1 MDQPVQKVTKKRV
14 VRKKA
19 VAEPTNVLVST
30 STVTPATAT
39 VATVATVA
47 QTEKRPT
54 CGICIE
60 PYNKV
65 ANTEV
70 ICCFCEKSA
79 CRRCVQTFITTS
91 TNDPHCMHCSKLWE
105 REFIDDNL
113 TVTYRMNE
121 YKKHRENILLDR
133 EIALMPATQYRAEQ
147 IRSADKMEKEI
158 MPPLDTQ
165 LKKLYEDSAAI
176 TVKINTIY
184 KLRNDAQY
192 QIRLL
197 RTGHGEKAKTEVT
210 FVRKCPDGD
219 CRGFLSTAWKCGLC
233 SKWACPECH
242 EIKGTE
248 RDAAHE
254 CKPENVATAKL
265 LAKDSRP
272 CPGCGTVI
280 TKIEGCDQMWCP
292 QCHTPFS
299 WRTGQKE
306 TGVVHNPHF
315 YEWQRKQNG
324 GVAPRVVGDV
334 ACGGIPHYTEVR
346 NNISGLSTMEKNMIL
361 NFHRIIQH
369 VQHAE
374 LPRYHNVFNENDNQD
389 LRINYL
395 LGYTNADTLKVTI
408 QQREKKREKERAI
421 RRALEVLVQAGTD
434 LLRRIM
440 VETDINKK
448 AAILDEVDALRIYI
462 NDLLAKVHDRLKL
475 SVEQYKSDWTTHHPF
490 SPTAKR
496 AEKLKEQQRL
506 EKIKQQALV
515 RAQEAAL
522 IMLVT
527 ENPVT
532 DATQEEAR
540 RRRDS
545 YSSSD
550 SSVTAPPPQPTPPV
564 VPRTRGN
571 PARRTQAGQGGTGS
585 VASTEI

>member
-1 MDQPVQKVTKKRV
+1 MSSTDVTPKKRTVIKTKKASSTVDTV
-14 VRKKA
+14 V
-19 VAEPTNVLVST
+19 PTNVLVT
-30 STVTPATAT
+30 T
-39 VATVATVA
+39 VATVD
-47 QTEKRPT
+47 KRPT

-70 ICCFCEKSA
+70 VCCFCEKSA
-79 CRRCVQTFITTS
+79 CRRCVQTFLTTS

-105 REFIDDNL
+105 RDFIDDNL
-113 TVTYRMNE
+113 TVTYRMND

-133 EIALMPATQYRAEQ
+133 EIALMPATQHRAEQ
-147 IRSADKMEKEI
+147 IRSADKMDKEI
-158 MPPLDTQ
+158 MPPLDAQ
-165 LKKLYEDSAAI
+165 LKGLYAESAAL
-176 TVKINTIY
+176 TLRVNNIY

-197 RTGHGEKAKTEVT
+197 RTGQGEKAKVEAT

-248 RDAAHE
+248 RDVAHT
-254 CKPENVATAKL
+254 CNPDNVATAKL

-306 TGVVHNPHF
+306 TGVVHNPHY

-324 GVAPRVVGDV
+324 GVAPRVIGDV
-334 ACGGIPHYTEVR
+334 ACGGIPQYHELRQRLT
-346 NNISGLSTMEKNMIL
+346 GLGTPLQNMIL
-361 NFHRIIQH
+361 NFHRIVQH
-369 VQHAE
+369 VQHVE

-389 LRINYL
+389 LRIEYL
-395 LGYTNADTLKVTI
+395 LGNTDADVLKVTI
-408 QQREKKREKERAI
+408 QQREKKREKERAM

-440 VETDINKK
+440 AETDLDKK
-448 AAILDEVDALRIYI
+448 KGIVDEIDALRIYI
-462 NDLLAKVHDRLKL
+462 NDLLAKVNERLKL
-475 SVEQYKSDWTTHHPF
+475 SVQQYKSDWSTHFPF
-490 SPTAKR
+490 SPTVKR
-496 AEKLKEQQRL
+496 MEKLKEQQRL
-506 EKIKQQALV
+506 EKIKQQKRDAN
-515 RAQEAAL
+515 AAL
-522 IMLVT
+522 AMLV
-527 ENPVT
+527 ENP
-532 DATQEEAR
+532 
-540 RRRDS
+540 
-545 YSSSD
+545 SD
-550 SSVTAPPPQPTPPV
+550 NDGDIANDNDMTIAPV
-564 VPRTRGN
+564 VPRRRG
-571 PARRTQAGQGGTGS
+571 A
-585 VASTEI
+585 

>member
-1 MDQPVQKVTKKRV
+1 MDTPVKKKRV
-14 VRKKA
+14 IRTKKVPTDTA
-19 VAEPTNVLVST
+19 VQAVPANVLVST
-30 STVTPATAT
+30 ATA
-39 VATVATVA
+39 V
-47 QTEKRPT
+47 KPT

-79 CRRCVQTFITTS
+79 CRRCVQTFITSS
-91 TNDPHCMHCSKLWE
+91 TNDPHCMHCSKVWE
-105 REFIDDNL
+105 REFVDDNL

-133 EIALMPATQYRAEQ
+133 EIALMPATQGRAEQ
-147 IRSADKMEKEI
+147 IRSADKMEKEV
-158 MPPLDTQ
+158 MPPLDDR
-165 LKKLYEDSAAI
+165 LKELYVKSDIIAK
-176 TVKINTIY
+176 KINEVY
-184 KLRNDAQY
+184 KLRNDAIY

-197 RTGHGEKAKTEVT
+197 RTGQGEKVKSETT

-242 EIKGTE
+242 EIKGND

-324 GVAPRVVGDV
+324 GVAPRVAGDV
-334 ACGGIPHYTEVR
+334 VCGGIPHYNEVR
-346 NNISGLSTMEKNMIL
+346 GKLTGLTTQVQASIL
-361 NFHRIIQH
+361 NFHRIVQH

-374 LPRYHNVFNENDNQD
+374 LPRYHNVFNEDDNQD
-389 LRINYL
+389 LRIQYL
-395 LGYTNADTLKVTI
+395 LGQLNADVLKVTI
-408 QQREKKREKERAI
+408 QQREKKREKERAV

-434 LLRRIM
+434 LLHRIM
-440 VETDINKK
+440 AETDIQKK
-448 AAILDEVDALRIYI
+448 IAIMEETHVLRLYI
-462 NDLLAKVHDRLKL
+462 NDLLAKVYDRLKL
-475 SVEQYKSDWTTHHPF
+475 SVPQYKIDWSAHHPF
-490 SPTAKR
+490 SATVKR
-496 AEKLKEQQRL
+496 VEKQELLRKAEKQR
-506 EKIKQQALV
+506 QAD
-515 RAQEAAL
+515 AIAA
-522 IMLVT
+522 
-527 ENPVT
+527 
-532 DATQEEAR
+532 ATAAA
-540 RRRDS
+540 
-545 YSSSD
+545 
-550 SSVTAPPPQPTPPV
+550 TAT
-564 VPRTRGN
+564 
-571 PARRTQAGQGGTGS
+571 
-585 VASTEI
+585 